1 MDAPP
6 RTEHVDASAAGEWI
20 ELHPRVVTRWRL
32 EYVADV
38 LILVVPLVVGEALLR
53 NADWLESVPPFAAPA
68 AVGFVGV
75 VLAVVL
81 PPVQH
86 RRWRYRLADD
96 ALEIRRGIVV
106 ERRSV
111 VPYRRVQQVDLARG
125 PLDRLFGLVR
135 AELTTAAATTDGS
148 IPGLT
153 PDSAEAFRTLV
164 LERAGLDDA
173 V

>member
-1 MDAPP
+1 MAESESSVAPEGP
-6 RTEHVDASAAGEWI
+6 PAGEWT

-32 EYVADV
+32 EYLTDIAM
-38 LILVVPLVVGEALLR
+38 LVVPLVVAELVAR
-53 NADWLESVPPFAAPA
+53 NADWLGSVPAFVVPGAVAVIGLVAAI
-68 AVGFVGV
+68 V
-75 VLAVVL
+75 V

-96 ALEIRRGIVV
+96 ALEIRRGVIV

-164 LERAGLDDA
+164 LARAGLDDA